1 MGAFLTDAMSMTPE
15 QLRRAFAVS
24 PPGGASTLDQVTE
37 VVDEPVPPEIRERLQ
52 SGRRPAAVLQPIL
65 GTESGQLRLLLSQ
78 RTDHL
83 RDHAGQIS
91 FPGGGLK
98 PGENPLEAA
107 LREAEEEI
115 GLNRAAVEV
124 FGEMPCYRTGTGFNV
139 SPMIAFVSEGA
150 LFKPDPGEVAE
161 IFDAPL
167 DYLIDPRN
175 FRQETRFYRGAWRS
189 FLAIPWSGRY
199 IWGATA
205 GMLAQLSRMI
215 HGQKIA

>member
-1 MGAFLTDAMSMTPE
+1 MTPD
-15 QLRRAFAVS
+15 QLRRAFAAL
-24 PPGGASTLDQVTE
+24 PPGGVPTLGQVTE
-37 VVDEPVPPEIRERLQ
+37 VVDEPVPPEICERLQ
-52 SGRRPAAVLQPIL
+52 TGRRPAAVLMPVL
-65 GTESGQLRLLLSQ
+65 GAQSGRLRLLLTQ

-98 PGENPLEAA
+98 PGESPLEAA

-115 GLNRAAVEV
+115 GLERAAVDV
-124 FGEMPCYRTGTGFNV
+124 FGEMPRYHTGTGFNV
-139 SPMIAFVSEGA
+139 SPMIAFVSDGVS
-150 LFKPDPGEVAE
+150 FRPDPGEVAE
-161 IFDAPL
+161 IFDVPL

-175 FRQETRFYRGAWRS
+175 FRQETRFYRGAWRT

-205 GMLAQLSRMI
+205 GMLAQLSRII

>member
-1 MGAFLTDAMSMTPE
+1 
-15 QLRRAFAVS
+15 
-24 PPGGASTLDQVTE
+24 
-37 VVDEPVPPEIRERLQ
+37 
-52 SGRRPAAVLQPIL
+52 
-65 GTESGQLRLLLSQ
+65 
-78 RTDHL
+78 L

-115 GLNRAAVEV
+115 GLDRAAVEI
-124 FGEMPCYRTGTGFNV
+124 FGEMPRYHTGTGFNV
-139 SPMIAFVSEGA
+139 SPIIAFVSDGVS
-150 LFKPDPGEVAE
+150 FQPDPGEVAE

-175 FRQETRFYRGAWRS
+175 FRQETRFYRGAWRN
-189 FLAIPWSGRY
+189 FLAVPWSGHY

-205 GMLAQLSRMI
+205 GMLAQLSRI
-215 HGQKIA
+215 VHGQKMA

>member
-1 MGAFLTDAMSMTPE
+1 MAITPA
-15 QLRRAFAVS
+15 QLRAAFAAL
-24 PPGGASTLDQVTE
+24 PPGGDPVQGQVTE
-37 VVDEPVPPEIRERLQ
+37 VVDEPIPPEIRERLQ
-52 SGRRPAAVLQPIL
+52 TGRRPAAVLVPVL
-65 GTESGQLRLLLSQ
+65 GAEQGILRLLLTQ

-98 PGENPLEAA
+98 PGETPLEAA

-115 GLNRAAVEV
+115 GLDRSAVDI
-124 FGEMPCYRTGTGFNV
+124 FGEMPRYHTGTGFNV
-139 SPMIAFVSEGA
+139 SPMLGFVAKGA
-150 LFKPDPGEVAE
+150 ALTPDPGEVAD

-167 DYLIDPRN
+167 DFLLDPSN

-189 FLAIPWSGRY
+189 FLAVPWSGRY

-205 GMLAQLSRMI
+205 GMLAQLSRII
-215 HGQKIA
+215 HGVPVKAINT

>member
-1 MGAFLTDAMSMTPE
+1 MSMTPD
-15 QLRRAFAVS
+15 QLRRAFAALS
-24 PPGGASTLDQVTE
+24 PGGAPTLGEVTE

-52 SGRRPAAVLQPIL
+52 TGRRPAAVLMPVL
-65 GTESGQLRLLLSQ
+65 GAQSGRLRLLLTQ

-98 PGENPLEAA
+98 PGETPLEAA

-115 GLNRAAVEV
+115 GLERAAVDV
-124 FGEMPCYRTGTGFNV
+124 FGEMPRYHTGTGFNV
-139 SPMIAFVSEGA
+139 SPMIAFVSDGVS
-150 LFKPDPGEVAE
+150 FRPDPGEVAE
-161 IFDAPL
+161 IFDVPL

-175 FRQETRFYRGAWRS
+175 FREETRFYRGAWRS

-205 GMLAQLSRMI
+205 GMLAQLSRII
-215 HGQKIA
+215 HGQKIT

>member
-1 MGAFLTDAMSMTPE
+1 MSTTPN
-15 QLRRAFAVS
+15 QLRCAFAAL
-24 PPGGASTLDQVTE
+24 PPGGAPTQGQVTE

-52 SGRRPAAVLQPIL
+52 TGRRPAAVLMPIL
-65 GTESGQLRLLLSQ
+65 GAQSGRLRLLLTQ

-98 PGENPLEAA
+98 PGETPLEAA

-115 GLNRAAVEV
+115 GLNRAAVDV
-124 FGEMPCYRTGTGFNV
+124 FGEMPRYHTGTGFNV
-139 SPMIAFVSEGA
+139 SPMIAFVSDGA
-150 LFKPDPGEVAE
+150 SFRPDPGEVAE
-161 IFDAPL
+161 IFEVPL

-189 FLAIPWSGRY
+189 FLAVPWSGRY

-205 GMLAQLSRMI
+205 GMLAQLSRII